1 MLMADIELL
10 TVGEA
15 AKAVKMHPD
24 TIRRFI
30 REGKLEA
37 SRVGG
42 RWRVHMDTL
51 RRFVGSS
58 EPTKPPASEKA
69 GD

>member
-1 MLMADIELL
+1 VVMADLELL
-10 TVGEA
+10 TVEEA
-15 AKAVKMHPD
+15 AKQVKMHPD

-42 RWRVHMDTL
+42 RWRVHAEVL
-51 RRFVGSS
+51 RKFVQPQGSK
-58 EPTKPPASEKA
+58 E
-69 GD
+69 GI